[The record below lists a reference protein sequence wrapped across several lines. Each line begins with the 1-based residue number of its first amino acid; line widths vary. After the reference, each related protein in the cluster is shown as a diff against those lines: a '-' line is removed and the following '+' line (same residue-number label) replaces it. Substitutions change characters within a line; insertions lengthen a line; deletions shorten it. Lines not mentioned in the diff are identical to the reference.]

1 MCLNGLKKL
10 FFLLSLLI
18 IGFTLF
24 GQDTLW
30 QYSSPAPLIFD
41 PTVGPNG
48 NVYFATDDT
57 KVRALDSNGKFLW
70 ETKVGGVLTSPIALS
85 KDRLFFAT
93 SAADLRAYGTDGNMV
108 WTLKLI
114 ENATTPLAVTGQRK
128 IFFGTKDGY
137 LHCVNGNSGQVLWK
151 KKLGFA
157 VGPPSIGADGTI
169 YVASENFLYAITE
182 QGFIKW
188 RVNCFNYSEVP
199 IAIDSYDNL
208 YYIRGGILDVYDKFG
223 NFIWEAYDDKGQLIL
238 VEKRPPVFYGDTAI
252 FVLDGGSDLIAFD
265 VFSGETLWKFSA
277 TCDAYKNTW
286 KADIV
291 GVPAIDSLGY
301 GMFCDA
307 TGELVYFEVSC
318 GHEYGWH
325 PTIESYAGTNV
336 ILTPRKN
343 KGLVIIA
350 TGQGK
355 RSIQAITHWAPP
367 AGSYCQWLGNPAHL
381 QRRDEPPLLQV
392 AHPTPNETISNL
404 LLVDASAADD
414 YGVKSI
420 EFYLND
426 TFMSKT
432 TTDFL
437 YWHSDVSCFEDGD
450 YEISVVAF
458 DYAGNSTI
466 EDLYVTVLTSI
477 PVYGL
482 YSSPPIF
489 SWFPKNEDKKFQ
501 VNISPDPS
509 FYYIITSSG
518 TKDHPYKKML
528 SWQPS
533 KKKWKKV
540 LQFALGHPDT
550 QVTFY
555 WRVVGKYYGETLRK
569 SFIIDKTK

>member
-1 MCLNGLKKL
+1 MRRNELKKL
-10 FFLLSLLI
+10 IILLSLLI
-18 IGFTLF
+18 CANVF

-30 QYSSPAPLIFD
+30 QYSSPAALIFD

-48 NVYFATDDT
+48 NVYFATDDA
-57 KVRALDSNGKFLW
+57 KVRALNSDGRLIW

-85 KDRLFFAT
+85 EDRLFFAT
-93 SAADLRAYGTDGNMV
+93 SAADLRGYGTDGNMV

-114 ENATTPLAVTGQRK
+114 ENATTPLAVTGLKK

-137 LHCVNGNSGQVLWK
+137 LYCVDGNGGKVIWK

-169 YVASENFLYAITE
+169 YVASENFLHAISE
-182 QGFIKW
+182 EGNIKW

-208 YYIRGGILDVYDKFG
+208 FYIRGGILDVYDKFG
-223 NFIWEAYDDKGQLIL
+223 NLIWEAYDDKGNHIL
-238 VEKRPPVFYGDTAI
+238 VEKRPPVIYGDTAI
-252 FVLDGGSDLIAFD
+252 FVLDGGSDLISFD
-265 VFSGETLWKFSA
+265 IFTGATLWKFSE

-291 GVPAIDSLGY
+291 GVPAIDSWGY

-307 TGELVYFEVSC
+307 SGELVYFEVSC

-325 PTIESYAGTNV
+325 PTVEGYAGTNV

-343 KGLVIIA
+343 KGLVIVA

-367 AGSYCQWLGNPAHL
+367 AGNYSQWLGNPAHL

-392 AHPTPNETISNL
+392 AHPTPNETITDL
-404 LLVDASAADD
+404 LLIDASAADD

-426 TFMSKT
+426 TFMAKAT
-432 TTDFL
+432 KDFL
-437 YWHSDVSCFEDGD
+437 YWHSDVASFEDGV
-450 YEISVVAF
+450 YNVSIVSF
-458 DYAGNSTI
+458 DYAGNSTV
-466 EDLYVTVLTSI
+466 EDLYVTISAPI

-482 YSSPPIF
+482 YSSPPVF
-489 SWFPKNEDKKFQ
+489 SWIPYNQDTKFQ
-501 VNISPDPS
+501 VNIGPDPS

-518 TKDHPYKKML
+518 TKEHPFKKML

-533 KKKWKKV
+533 EKKWKKI
-540 LQFALGHPDT
+540 LKFAAEQPDN

-555 WRVVGKYYGETLRK
+555 WRVMGKYYGETVSK